1 MGLLRMI
8 YCSIRNHPEK
18 VFITGKDSAESK
30 GCLATYECP
39 HCEQFVDRYYAGKK
53 LEEVLMDKKSF
64 KMRQFNR

>member
-1 MGLLRMI
+1 MGLLSMI

-39 HCEQFVDRYYAGKK
+39 HCEQFVDRFYAGKK
-53 LEEVLMDKKSF
+53 LEEVLRAKNTLEF
-64 KMRQFNR
+64 PQLNN